1 MVMQRGTKILATMGA
16 ASSDPS
22 VLELL
27 LTRGVNAVRL
37 DFAQGSAQEHA
48 QRAMLVRDIAERLGI
63 CVAILADLRGPGVR
77 LGLFKSGA
85 IELKKG
91 DHFTLDAAC
100 KVGDGERVGITPA
113 EQLAEI
119 KVGDVLSFNGGRF
132 RLRVQTVE
140 GAAVHCEALDSGR
153 LSDHQR
159 IRCLGHAPTSPAV
172 TEKDAEDIRT
182 AAALGAD
189 YIAVSC
195 PRSAADMHIARSL
208 LKASGGKVGLIAKIE
223 CREAIANVADILDA
237 SDGIMLA
244 REDLAAEAGDA
255 AAAGLQKQMI
265 RLARQHHKLVITA
278 TQMLESMVDSPVPT
292 QAEVAD
298 VANAVLDG
306 TDAVMLSAGSA
317 GGRYPVEAVDEMHKA
332 CVEAERFADES
343 QLSAPV
349 QEGWLQSV
357 ETVVMSVVYASRHLP
372 LKAVVALTRSGK
384 TAMMMSRYRL
394 GVPVYAMTPTLNTY
408 RRLALCRQVFA
419 ILAPECNN
427 GTDAE
432 RIDRVQSILKKNDLT
447 ALGDSLCVT
456 YGAGRC
462 GDTDSMRFIKAH

>member
-1 MVMQRGTKILATMGA
+1 MQRGTKIVATLGA

-22 VLELL
+22 VLEYL
-27 LTRGVNAVRL
+27 LTHGVNAVRL
-37 DFAQGSAQEHA
+37 DFSQGNAQEHV

-63 CVAILADLRGPGVR
+63 CVAILAELQGPDAR
-77 LGLFKSGA
+77 LGIFRGGA
-85 IELKKG
+85 VELKKG
-91 DHFTLDAAC
+91 ARFTLDASC
-100 KVGDGERVGITPA
+100 TTGDDKCAGVDSSLP
-113 EQLAEI
+113 
-119 KVGDVLSFNGGRF
+119 GDVAEGEVLSLNGGRF
-132 RLRVQTVE
+132 RLRVREVR

-153 LSDHQR
+153 LGDRQR
-159 IRCLGHAPTSPAV
+159 ICRAGRGPGIQAV
-172 TEKDAEDIRT
+172 TQKDAEDIK
-182 AAALGAD
+182 AAATLGAD
-189 YIAVSC
+189 YVAVSC

-208 LKASGGKVGLIAKIE
+208 LKAAGGKVGLLARIE
-223 CREAIANVADILDA
+223 CHEAIDNLEEILDA

-255 AAAGLQKQMI
+255 AVPGLQKQMI
-265 RLARQHHKLVITA
+265 RLARQHHKIVITA
-278 TQMLESMVDSPVPT
+278 TQLVEAMREGSTP
-292 QAEVAD
+292 ARVAVSD

-306 TDAVMLSAGSA
+306 TDAVMLADVGSAGS
-317 GGRYPVEAVDEMHKA
+317 YPMGVVDEMHRA

-343 QLSAPV
+343 QLPSPA

-372 LKAVVALTRSGK
+372 LKAVVTLTRSGR
-384 TAMMMSRYRL
+384 TALMMSRYRL
-394 GVPVYAMTPTLNTY
+394 GVPVYAMTPTLATY

-432 RIDRVQSILKKNDLT
+432 RIDRVQSILRKNSL
-447 ALGDSLCVT
+447 ASLGDSLCVT
-456 YGAGRC
+456 YGAGRS